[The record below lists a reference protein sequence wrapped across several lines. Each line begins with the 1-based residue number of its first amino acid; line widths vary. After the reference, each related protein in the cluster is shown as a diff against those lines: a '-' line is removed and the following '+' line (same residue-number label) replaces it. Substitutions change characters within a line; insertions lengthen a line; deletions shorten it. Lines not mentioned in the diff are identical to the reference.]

1 MKRLLILLF
10 LPLLFTCSS
19 GSDNDSSSDYPSLT
33 IKNNTNR
40 VGIKAVSLNGYEF
53 ESLCVESGGGEQ
65 TFLLDGGI
73 PSGNLQ
79 EQITITFGCWG
90 CSGNSFT
97 RVVTTD
103 FFDGQTT
110 TINVN
115 NHPDVAN
122 QVEMTCCSCIVLD

>member
-1 MKRLLILLF
+1 MKKLLVLLF

>member
-10 LPLLFTCSS
+10 IPLLFTCSS